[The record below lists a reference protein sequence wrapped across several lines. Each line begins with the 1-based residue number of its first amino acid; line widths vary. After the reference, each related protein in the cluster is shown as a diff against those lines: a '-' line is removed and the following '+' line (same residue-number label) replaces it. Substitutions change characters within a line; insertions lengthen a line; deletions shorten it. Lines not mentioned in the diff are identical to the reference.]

1 MNARR
6 PAPLNT
12 GELVGIAELH
22 DLSFSHQAA
31 PLLRLL
37 SQEAD
42 LIPDLRRPRPWLAQ
56 RDGQAVLDSLLEQE
70 WTGFL
75 AHLGR
80 VGPWVYAPTV
90 HGLQRLSAGY
100 TWLTLQVQGHDLSGC
115 EPASLLGRL
124 WSDGRWGEGRR
135 GGSVL
140 TEGAQPVNRE
150 WAGQNVAATPQQAEL
165 DFWTLAQTLAAQQRR
180 EWAAR

>member
-1 MNARR
+1 MNARK

-12 GELVGIAELH
+12 GALVGIAELH

-37 SQEAD
+37 SQEAQ

-56 RDGQAVLDSLLEQE
+56 QDGQAVLDALLKQE

-90 HGLQRLSAGY
+90 QGLQRLSVGY
-100 TWLTLQVQGHDLSGC
+100 TRLALQAQGHGLGGC
-115 EPASLLGRL
+115 EAASLLGRL
-124 WSDGRWGEGRR
+124 WADGRWK
-135 GGSVL
+135 GSFL
-140 TEGAQPVNRE
+140 PESAQPVKRE
-150 WAGQNVAATPQQAEL
+150 QAGQNVAADVQQAEL
-165 DFWTLAQTLAAQQRR
+165 DFWTLAQTQAAQQRR
-180 EWAAR
+180 DWAAR